1 MEIHEYDE
9 GEKRY
14 ERDLSKFQRALEGVG
29 SFLISGIGDFNYNY
43 EYYPTRER
51 FGELFEIRNALN
63 AKKIELRER
72 RKKWNL

>member
-1 MEIHEYDE
+1 MEIHEYEE

-14 ERDLSKFQRALEGVG
+14 KRDLSKFRRHLEDVG
-29 SFLISGIGDFNYNY
+29 SFLISGSGDFNRNY

-51 FGELFEIRNALN
+51 FGELFETRNALN
-63 AKKIELRER
+63 AKEIELRER